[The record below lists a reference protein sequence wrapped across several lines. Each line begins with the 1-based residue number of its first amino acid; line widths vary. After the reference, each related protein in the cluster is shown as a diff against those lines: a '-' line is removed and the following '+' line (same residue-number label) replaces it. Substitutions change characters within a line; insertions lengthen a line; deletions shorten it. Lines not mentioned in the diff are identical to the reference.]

1 MLAPPIPYQEYAE
14 GLLGQKKKDHT
25 EQGRVSAQKEYLFE
39 EETEKELEEKL
50 RPSRSQE
57 RFGGKREGHFT
68 EESEMESETA
78 SEWGRRLAGG
88 KQVLVRGKESA

>member
-1 MLAPPIPYQEYAE
+1 MIL
-14 GLLGQKKKDHT
+14 
-25 EQGRVSAQKEYLFE
+25 RVSIPSYPMVIKPW
-39 EETEKELEEKL
+39 KELEEKL

-88 KQVLVRGKESA
+88 K